1 MQLRVRN
8 WKDLYSGLIFIF
20 FGASFFMVARNY
32 PMGTALRMGP
42 SYFPTILGGLLAIL
56 GVIIALRSLAVT
68 GEPISPIGFR
78 PLLLILAAVLLYG
91 FLLDRFGLIAAT
103 VALIFVS
110 ALAGHEFRFKEVLIL
125 TVILVALSVGA
136 FVYGLG
142 LPFPLWPR
150 V

>member
-8 WKDLYSGLIFIF
+8 WKDLYSGLIFVF
-20 FGASFFMVARNY
+20 FGAAFFIVARNY